1 MVGQEQVVTPLSNA
15 IAQGKISHA
24 YLFTGPRGTGKT
36 SVARIFAHEIN
47 KFDYTLEDD
56 YTDIIE
62 IDGASNRGIDDIREI
77 REKAMIKPTL
87 GKYKIYIIDEV
98 HMLTREAFNAL
109 LKTLEEPPIHV
120 IFIMATTDLNK
131 VPATILSR
139 AQLYNFRLADTN
151 TILEYLQGVCKKE
164 KIDIEL
170 EALKIVVKRGG
181 GSFRDSLSLLDQVS
195 TLSDSKITHEMV
207 ESAMGFPQD
216 VKITEILKNYQLGDI
231 TKNTLILKD
240 LFNMGVRAEIIAN
253 DLISAIIEDPN
264 PVTLT
269 LLSTLPDVKEPFAEA
284 RLVSALLPSSRQQN
298 STPVSASKNI
308 ASTEAKPSTPHPYGV
323 SKSQD
328 TSKMSKFEKFMFE
341 RNKAKQNIA
350 NIDSSTSATISKNNE
365 IKSKISAIMGGEV
378 EDYGGGNPF

>member
-195 TLSDSKITHEMV
+195 TLSDSKITHVMV

-231 TKNTLILKD
+231 AKNTLILKD
-240 LFNMGVRAEIIAN
+240 LFNMGVRAEIIAS

-298 STPVSASKNI
+298 STPVSATKNI
-308 ASTEAKPSTPHPYGV
+308 APTETKASTPNSYDI

>member
-1 MVGQEQVVTPLSNA
+1 
-15 IAQGKISHA
+15 
-24 YLFTGPRGTGKT
+24 
-36 SVARIFAHEIN
+36 
-47 KFDYTLEDD
+47 
-56 YTDIIE
+56 
-62 IDGASNRGIDDIREI
+62 
-77 REKAMIKPTL
+77 
-87 GKYKIYIIDEV
+87 
-98 HMLTREAFNAL
+98 MLTREAFNAL

-231 TKNTLILKD
+231 AKNTLILKD
-240 LFNMGVRAEIIAN
+240 LFNMGVRAEIIAS

-341 RNKAKQNIA
+341 RNRAKQNIA
-350 NIDSSTSATISKNNE
+350 NIDSSASATISKNNE